1 MRGLD
6 PGASGRPDGIPNDDL
21 TFGGI
26 PGALVEGHARQV
38 RPHPV
43 GAVDLF
49 FNDAVREFM
58 TESGGRLIYFSHHLS
73 NQFLSAEVGQDV
85 RRPPR
90 RRAIYGRSPYARGL
104 VNFGMV
110 KLQPYIRH
118 FSGF

>member
-90 RRAIYGRSPYARGL
+90 RRAIALAGRSRACPEVIRAVSSFFFSRG
-104 VNFGMV
+104 
-110 KLQPYIRH
+110 
-118 FSGF
+118 